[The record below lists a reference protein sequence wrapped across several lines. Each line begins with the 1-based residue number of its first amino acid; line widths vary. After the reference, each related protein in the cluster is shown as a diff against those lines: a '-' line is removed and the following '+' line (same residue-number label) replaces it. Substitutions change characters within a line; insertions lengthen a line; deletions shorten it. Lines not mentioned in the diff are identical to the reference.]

1 VDVCWLDIRGKISTK
16 MLSPHTPYAAYL
28 IYTLADTAR
37 GLGTPLQETAITV
50 GEEAVS
56 KKLACLQPDD
66 RGRRRNLLGPFRLWG
81 VWGAGV
87 GMDNAVGMN
96 NFNEVEKN
104 AKLPQK
110 WEGEGDRDEDGW
122 MEIEMGVF
130 FNSNGEDGDV
140 EMSFMEIRGGH
151 WKKGLILHGIEI
163 RPKH

>member
-1 VDVCWLDIRGKISTK
+1 MCWLEIRGKISTK
-16 MLSPHTPYAAYL
+16 MLSPQTSYVAYL
-28 IYTLADTAR
+28 IFKLADTAR

-56 KKLACLQPDD
+56 RKLVCLQPDD
-66 RGRRRNLLGPFRLWG
+66 RGRRRLLQAPFRLWG
-81 VWGAGV
+81 GWGP
-87 GMDNAVGMN
+87 AVGMGN
-96 NFNEVEKN
+96 DNEVEKN

-110 WEGEGDRDEDGW
+110 WESEGGGDDDSW

-140 EMSFMEIRGGH
+140 EMSFTEVKGGH
-151 WKKGLILHGIEI
+151 WKRGLILHGIEI